1 MKMRKEEIKN
11 ILIIHSD
18 NDFVR
23 VWNWIGKVT
32 LFTLKNKNI
41 CDEEMLEDS
50 EDIEKFVRSL
60 LPTAI

>member
-23 VWNWIGKVT
+23 VWNCIVNVT